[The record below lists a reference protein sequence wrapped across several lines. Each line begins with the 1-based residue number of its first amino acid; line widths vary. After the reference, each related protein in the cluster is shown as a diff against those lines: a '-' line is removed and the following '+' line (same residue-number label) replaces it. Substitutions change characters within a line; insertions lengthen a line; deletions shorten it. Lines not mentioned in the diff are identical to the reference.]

1 MDQDKELLVRC
12 LEREAD
18 AEKQLYDRFAPKMYG
33 VCLRFAGNRMEAD
46 DILQDGFINLFGNL
60 KKFRFEG
67 SLEGWVRRIF
77 VNAAINY
84 YWTNLKFKVE
94 VEFQGEMEDT
104 LLNEDALSAMSAKE
118 LLKVI
123 QDLPA
128 RYRTIFNLYVIE
140 NYGHK
145 EISEMLG
152 ISESTSKTQL
162 HRAKQMIRKILTNLG
177 K

>member
-1 MDQDKELLVRC
+1 MDQDKELLVKC
-12 LEREAD
+12 LERDAE

-33 VCLRFAGNRMEAD
+33 VCLRFAGNRMEAE
-46 DILQDGFINLFGNL
+46 DILQNGFIYLFGNL

-84 YWTNLKFKVE
+84 YRSNLKFKVQ
-94 VEFQGEMEDT
+94 VELPGEMENT
-104 LLNEDALSAMSAKE
+104 LLNEDALSAMSTKE

-123 QDLPA
+123 QGLHP

-152 ISESTSKTQL
+152 ISVGTSKAQL
-162 HRAKQMIRKILTNLG
+162 CRAKQIIRKILLDQ
-177 K
+177 